1 MRRFVGKKVF
11 ISGGATGIG
20 RATALLFAEQGA
32 EVTIFDQD
40 IENGQKSIQEILEL
54 DAGGRGIFISG
65 NLLYPVEVERS
76 IEQSLNTFGGI
87 DILINNAGVESPYS
101 VHEIPVEEWDRV
113 MATNLRG
120 MYLMAK
126 AVIPIMQKSGGGAIV
141 NTASISGL
149 LGWPL
154 SAAYCASKG
163 GVIQLTK
170 QMAVDY
176 ARDNIR
182 VNCIAPGT
190 TLTPLIERIFQKE
203 SDPEEAKRQIA
214 QRHPLGRFAQ
224 PEEIAQ
230 AILFLASDD
239 ASFITGAVLPVDGGY
254 TAK

>member
-1 MRRFVGKKVF
+1 MKRFANKKVF

-20 RATALLFAEQGA
+20 EAAVLLFAQQGA
-32 EVTIFDQD
+32 IVTIFDRD
-40 IENGQKSIQEILEL
+40 IENGEKCLQKVL
-54 DAGGRGIFISG
+54 DGGGRGIFISG
-65 NLLYPVEVERS
+65 NLIYPEE
-76 IEQSLNTFGGI
+76 IEKAIDQSLKTYGGI

-101 VHEIPVEEWDRV
+101 VHEMPIEEWDRV
-113 MATNLRG
+113 MAVNLRG

-126 AVIPIMQKSGGGAIV
+126 AVIPIMKKSGGGAIV

-149 LGWPL
+149 LGWPI

-176 ARDNIR
+176 AQDNIR

-190 TLTPLIERIFQKE
+190 TLTPLIERIFQQE
-203 SDPEEAKRQIA
+203 SEPEKAKQQIS
-214 QRHPLGRFAQ
+214 QMHPLGRFAQ

-230 AILFLASDD
+230 AILFLASED
-239 ASFITGAVLPVDGGY
+239 ASFITGAALPDDGGY

>member
-1 MRRFVGKKVF
+1 MKKFAGKKVF

-20 RATALLFAEQGA
+20 RAAAFLFARQGA
-32 EVTIFDQD
+32 VVTIFDWD
-40 IENGQKSIQEILEL
+40 VDNGEKCIQEILA
-54 DAGGRGIFISG
+54 AGGNGIFLSG
-65 NLLYPVEVERS
+65 NLIYPDEVEKAV
-76 IEQSLNTFGGI
+76 EQSLNAFGGI
-87 DILINNAGVESPYS
+87 DILINNAGVESSYS
-101 VHEIPVEEWDRV
+101 VHEMPVEEWDRV
-113 MATNLRG
+113 MAVNLRG

-126 AVIPIMQKSGGGAIV
+126 AVIPIMKKSGGGAIV

-149 LGWPL
+149 VGWPL

-182 VNCIAPGT
+182 VNCVAPGT
-190 TLTPLIERIFQKE
+190 TLTPLIERLFQQE
-203 SDPEEAKRQIA
+203 SDPEQAKQQIA
-214 QRHPLGRFAQ
+214 RMHPLGRFAR

-230 AILFLASDD
+230 AILFLASED

>member
-1 MRRFVGKKVF
+1 MKRFANKKVF

-20 RATALLFAEQGA
+20 EVAALLFAQQGA
-32 EVTIFDQD
+32 IVTIFDRD
-40 IENGQKSIQEILEL
+40 IENGEKCLQKIL
-54 DAGGRGIFISG
+54 DGGGRGIFISG
-65 NLLYPVEVERS
+65 NLIYPEE
-76 IEQSLNTFGGI
+76 IEKAIDQSLKTYGGI

-101 VHEIPVEEWDRV
+101 VHEMPIEEWDRV
-113 MATNLRG
+113 MAVNLRG

-126 AVIPIMQKSGGGAIV
+126 AVIPIMKKSGGGAIV

-149 LGWPL
+149 LGWPI

-176 ARDNIR
+176 AQDNIR

-190 TLTPLIERIFQKE
+190 TLTPLIERIFQQE
-203 SDPEEAKRQIA
+203 SEPEKAKQQIS
-214 QRHPLGRFAQ
+214 QMHPLGRFAQ

-230 AILFLASDD
+230 AILFLASED

>member
-1 MRRFVGKKVF
+1 MKRFANKKVF

-20 RATALLFAEQGA
+20 EVAALLFAQQGA
-32 EVTIFDQD
+32 IVTIFDRD
-40 IENGQKSIQEILEL
+40 IENGEKCLQKVL
-54 DAGGRGIFISG
+54 DGGGRGIFISG
-65 NLLYPVEVERS
+65 NLIYPEE
-76 IEQSLNTFGGI
+76 IEKAIDQSLKTYGGI

-101 VHEIPVEEWDRV
+101 VHEMPIEEWDRV
-113 MATNLRG
+113 MAVNLRG

-126 AVIPIMQKSGGGAIV
+126 AVIPIMKKSGGGAIV

-149 LGWPL
+149 LGWPI

-176 ARDNIR
+176 AQDNIR

-190 TLTPLIERIFQKE
+190 TLTPLIERIFQQE
-203 SDPEEAKRQIA
+203 SEPEKAKQQIS
-214 QRHPLGRFAQ
+214 QMHPLGRFAQ

-230 AILFLASDD
+230 AILFLASED

>member
-1 MRRFVGKKVF
+1 MKRFANKKVF

-20 RATALLFAEQGA
+20 EVAALLFAQQGA
-32 EVTIFDQD
+32 IVTIFDRD
-40 IENGQKSIQEILEL
+40 IENGEKCLQKVL
-54 DAGGRGIFISG
+54 DGGGRGIFISG
-65 NLLYPVEVERS
+65 NLIYPEE
-76 IEQSLNTFGGI
+76 IEKAIDQSLKTYGGI

-101 VHEIPVEEWDRV
+101 VHEMPIEEWDRV
-113 MATNLRG
+113 MAVNLRG

-126 AVIPIMQKSGGGAIV
+126 AVIPIMKKSGGGAIV

-149 LGWPL
+149 LGWPI

-176 ARDNIR
+176 AQDNIR

-190 TLTPLIERIFQKE
+190 TLTPLIERIFQQE
-203 SDPEEAKRQIA
+203 PEPEKAKQQIS
-214 QRHPLGRFAQ
+214 QMHPLGRFAQ

-230 AILFLASDD
+230 FFQHED
-239 ASFITGAVLPVDGGY
+239 AL
-254 TAK
+254 

>member
-1 MRRFVGKKVF
+1 MKRFANKKVF

-20 RATALLFAEQGA
+20 EVAALLFAQQGA
-32 EVTIFDQD
+32 IVTIFDRD
-40 IENGQKSIQEILEL
+40 IENGEKCLQKIL
-54 DAGGRGIFISG
+54 DSGGRGIFISG
-65 NLLYPVEVERS
+65 NLIYPEE
-76 IEQSLNTFGGI
+76 IEKAIDQSLKTYGGI

-101 VHEIPVEEWDRV
+101 VHEMPIEEWDRV
-113 MATNLRG
+113 MAVNLRG

-126 AVIPIMQKSGGGAIV
+126 AVIPIMKKSGGGAIV

-149 LGWPL
+149 LGWPI

-176 ARDNIR
+176 AQDNIR

-190 TLTPLIERIFQKE
+190 TLTPLIERIFQQE
-203 SDPEEAKRQIA
+203 SEPEKAKQQIS
-214 QRHPLGRFAQ
+214 QMHPLGRFAQ

-230 AILFLASDD
+230 AILFLASED

>member
-1 MRRFVGKKVF
+1 MRRFAGKKVF

-20 RATALLFAEQGA
+20 KATAVLFAEQGA
-32 EVTIFDQD
+32 VVTIFDRD
-40 IENGQKSIQEILEL
+40 IENGEKCLQKILNS
-54 DAGGRGIFISG
+54 GGRGIFTSG
-65 NLLYPVEVERS
+65 NLIYPEEVEKAV
-76 IEQSLNTFGGI
+76 EQSWHTFGGI

-101 VHEIPVEEWDRV
+101 VHEMPVEEWDRV
-113 MATNLRG
+113 LAINLRG

-126 AVIPIMQKSGGGAIV
+126 AVIPIMKKSGGGAIV

-176 ARDNIR
+176 AQDNIR

-190 TLTPLIERIFQKE
+190 TLTPLIERIFQQE

>member
-1 MRRFVGKKVF
+1 MKRFANKKVF

-20 RATALLFAEQGA
+20 EAAVLLFAQQGA
-32 EVTIFDQD
+32 IVTIFDRD
-40 IENGQKSIQEILEL
+40 IENGEKCLQKIL
-54 DAGGRGIFISG
+54 DSGGRGIFISG
-65 NLLYPVEVERS
+65 NLIYPEE
-76 IEQSLNTFGGI
+76 IEKAIDQSLKTYGGI

-101 VHEIPVEEWDRV
+101 VHEMPIEEWDRV
-113 MATNLRG
+113 MAVNLRG

-126 AVIPIMQKSGGGAIV
+126 AVIPIMKKSGGGAII

-149 LGWPL
+149 LGWPI

-176 ARDNIR
+176 AQDNIR

-190 TLTPLIERIFQKE
+190 TLTPLIERIFQQE
-203 SDPEEAKRQIA
+203 SEPEKAKQQIS
-214 QRHPLGRFAQ
+214 QMHPLGRFAQ

-230 AILFLASDD
+230 AILFLASED
-239 ASFITGAVLPVDGGY
+239 ASFITGAVLPVDGGI

>member
-1 MRRFVGKKVF
+1 MKRFANKKVF

-20 RATALLFAEQGA
+20 EVAALLFAQQGA
-32 EVTIFDQD
+32 IVTIFDRD
-40 IENGQKSIQEILEL
+40 IENGEKCLQKVL
-54 DAGGRGIFISG
+54 DGGGRGIFISG
-65 NLLYPVEVERS
+65 NLIYPEE
-76 IEQSLNTFGGI
+76 IEKAIDQSLKTYGGI

-101 VHEIPVEEWDRV
+101 VHEMPIEEWDRV
-113 MATNLRG
+113 MAVNLRG

-126 AVIPIMQKSGGGAIV
+126 AVIPIMKKSGGGAIV

-149 LGWPL
+149 LGWPI
-154 SAAYCASKG
+154 SAAYCVSKG

-176 ARDNIR
+176 AQDNIR

-190 TLTPLIERIFQKE
+190 TLTPLIERIFQQE
-203 SDPEEAKRQIA
+203 SEPEKAKQQIS
-214 QRHPLGRFAQ
+214 QMHPLGRFAQ

-230 AILFLASDD
+230 AILFLASED

>member
-1 MRRFVGKKVF
+1 MKRFANKKVF

-20 RATALLFAEQGA
+20 EAAVLLFAQQGA
-32 EVTIFDQD
+32 IVTIFDRD
-40 IENGQKSIQEILEL
+40 IENGEKCLQKVL
-54 DAGGRGIFISG
+54 DGGGRGIFISG
-65 NLLYPVEVERS
+65 NLIYPEE
-76 IEQSLNTFGGI
+76 IEKAIDQSLKTYGGI

-101 VHEIPVEEWDRV
+101 VHEMPIEEWDRV
-113 MATNLRG
+113 MAVNLRG

-126 AVIPIMQKSGGGAIV
+126 AVIPIMKKSGGGAII

-149 LGWPL
+149 LGWPI

-176 ARDNIR
+176 AQDNIR

-190 TLTPLIERIFQKE
+190 TLTPLIERIFQQE
-203 SDPEEAKRQIA
+203 SEPEKAKQQIS
-214 QRHPLGRFAQ
+214 QMHPLGRFAQ

-230 AILFLASDD
+230 AILFLASED

>member
-1 MRRFVGKKVF
+1 MKRFANKKVF

-20 RATALLFAEQGA
+20 EAAVLLFAQQGA
-32 EVTIFDQD
+32 IVTIFDRD
-40 IENGQKSIQEILEL
+40 IENGEKCLQKVL
-54 DAGGRGIFISG
+54 DGGGRGIFISG
-65 NLLYPVEVERS
+65 NLIYPEE
-76 IEQSLNTFGGI
+76 IEKAIDQSLKTYGGI

-101 VHEIPVEEWDRV
+101 VHEMPIEEWDRV
-113 MATNLRG
+113 MAVNLRG

-126 AVIPIMQKSGGGAIV
+126 AVIPIMKKSGGGAIV

-149 LGWPL
+149 LGWPI
-154 SAAYCASKG
+154 SAAYCVSKG

-176 ARDNIR
+176 AQDNIR

-190 TLTPLIERIFQKE
+190 TLTPLIERIFQQE
-203 SDPEEAKRQIA
+203 SEPEKAKQQIS
-214 QRHPLGRFAQ
+214 QMHPLGRFAQ

-230 AILFLASDD
+230 AILFLASED

>member
-1 MRRFVGKKVF
+1 M
-11 ISGGATGIG
+11 
-20 RATALLFAEQGA
+20 
-32 EVTIFDQD
+32 
-40 IENGQKSIQEILEL
+40 
-54 DAGGRGIFISG
+54 
-65 NLLYPVEVERS
+65 PVV
-76 IEQSLNTFGGI
+76 
-87 DILINNAGVESPYS
+87 
-101 VHEIPVEEWDRV
+101 EWDRGL
-113 MATNLRG
+113 AIKLRG

-126 AVIPIMQKSGGGAIV
+126 AVIPIMKKSGGGAVV

-176 ARDNIR
+176 AQDNIR

-190 TLTPLIERIFQKE
+190 TLTPLIERIFQQE

-214 QRHPLGRFAQ
+214 QKHPLGRFAQ

>member
-1 MRRFVGKKVF
+1 MRRFAGKKVF

-20 RATALLFAEQGA
+20 KATAVLFAEQGA
-32 EVTIFDQD
+32 VVTIFDRD
-40 IENGQKSIQEILEL
+40 IENGEKCLQKILNS
-54 DAGGRGIFISG
+54 GGRGIFTSG
-65 NLLYPVEVERS
+65 NLIYPEEVEKAV
-76 IEQSLNTFGGI
+76 EQSWHTFGGI

-101 VHEIPVEEWDRV
+101 VHEMPVEEWDRV
-113 MATNLRG
+113 LAINLRG

-126 AVIPIMQKSGGGAIV
+126 AVIPIMKKSGGGAIV

-176 ARDNIR
+176 AQDNIR

-190 TLTPLIERIFQKE
+190 TLTPLIERIFQQE

-214 QRHPLGRFAQ
+214 QKHPLGRFAQ

>member
-1 MRRFVGKKVF
+1 MKRFANKKVF

-20 RATALLFAEQGA
+20 EAAALLFAQQGA
-32 EVTIFDQD
+32 IVTIFDRD
-40 IENGQKSIQEILEL
+40 IENGEKCLQKIL
-54 DAGGRGIFISG
+54 DGGGRGIFISG
-65 NLLYPVEVERS
+65 NLIYPEE
-76 IEQSLNTFGGI
+76 IEKAIDQSLKTYGGI

-101 VHEIPVEEWDRV
+101 VHEMPIEEWDRV
-113 MATNLRG
+113 MAVNLRG

-126 AVIPIMQKSGGGAIV
+126 AVIPIMKKSGGGAIV

-149 LGWPL
+149 LGWPI
-154 SAAYCASKG
+154 SAAYCVSKG

-176 ARDNIR
+176 AQDNIR

-190 TLTPLIERIFQKE
+190 TLTPLIERIFQQE
-203 SDPEEAKRQIA
+203 SEPEKAKQQIS
-214 QRHPLGRFAQ
+214 QMHPLGRFAQ

-230 AILFLASDD
+230 AILFLASED

>member
-1 MRRFVGKKVF
+1 MRRFAGKKVF

-20 RATALLFAEQGA
+20 KATAVLFAEQGA
-32 EVTIFDQD
+32 VVTIFDRD
-40 IENGQKSIQEILEL
+40 IENGEKCLQKILNS
-54 DAGGRGIFISG
+54 GGRGIFTSG
-65 NLLYPVEVERS
+65 NLIYPEEVEKAV
-76 IEQSLNTFGGI
+76 EQSWHTFGGI

-101 VHEIPVEEWDRV
+101 VHEMPVEEWDRV
-113 MATNLRG
+113 LAINLRG

-126 AVIPIMQKSGGGAIV
+126 AVIPIMKKSGGGAIV

-176 ARDNIR
+176 AQDNIR

>member
-1 MRRFVGKKVF
+1 
-11 ISGGATGIG
+11 
-20 RATALLFAEQGA
+20 
-32 EVTIFDQD
+32 
-40 IENGQKSIQEILEL
+40 L
-54 DAGGRGIFISG
+54 DGGGRGIFISG
-65 NLLYPVEVERS
+65 NLIYPEE
-76 IEQSLNTFGGI
+76 IEKAIDQSLKTYGGI

-101 VHEIPVEEWDRV
+101 VHEMPIEEWDRV
-113 MATNLRG
+113 MAVNLRG

-126 AVIPIMQKSGGGAIV
+126 AVIPIMKKSGGGAIV

-149 LGWPL
+149 LGWPI

-176 ARDNIR
+176 AQDNIR

-190 TLTPLIERIFQKE
+190 TLTPLIERIFQQE
-203 SDPEEAKRQIA
+203 SEPEKAKQQIS
-214 QRHPLGRFAQ
+214 QMHPLGRFAQ

-230 AILFLASDD
+230 AILFLASED

>member
-40 IENGQKSIQEILEL
+40 IENGQKSIQEIL

-149 LGWPL
+149 LGWPF

>member
-1 MRRFVGKKVF
+1 MKRFANKKVF

-20 RATALLFAEQGA
+20 EVAALLFAQQGA
-32 EVTIFDQD
+32 IVTIFDRD
-40 IENGQKSIQEILEL
+40 IENGEKCLQKVL
-54 DAGGRGIFISG
+54 DGGGRGIFISG
-65 NLLYPVEVERS
+65 NLIYPEE
-76 IEQSLNTFGGI
+76 IEKAIDQSLKTYGGI

-101 VHEIPVEEWDRV
+101 VHEMPIEEWDRV
-113 MATNLRG
+113 MAVNLRG
-120 MYLMAK
+120 MYLMVK
-126 AVIPIMQKSGGGAIV
+126 AVIPIMKKSGGGAIV

-149 LGWPL
+149 LGWPI

-176 ARDNIR
+176 AQDNIR

-190 TLTPLIERIFQKE
+190 TLTPLIERIFQQE
-203 SDPEEAKRQIA
+203 SEPEKAKQQIS
-214 QRHPLGRFAQ
+214 QMHPLGRFAQ

-230 AILFLASDD
+230 AILFLASED

>member
-1 MRRFVGKKVF
+1 M
-11 ISGGATGIG
+11 
-20 RATALLFAEQGA
+20 LFAQQGA
-32 EVTIFDQD
+32 IVTIFDRD
-40 IENGQKSIQEILEL
+40 IENGEKCLQKIL
-54 DAGGRGIFISG
+54 DSGGRGIFISG
-65 NLLYPVEVERS
+65 NLIYPEE
-76 IEQSLNTFGGI
+76 IEKAIDQSLKTYGGI

-101 VHEIPVEEWDRV
+101 VHEMPIEEWDRV
-113 MATNLRG
+113 MAVNLRG

-126 AVIPIMQKSGGGAIV
+126 AVIPIMKKSGGGAIV

-149 LGWPL
+149 LGWPI

-176 ARDNIR
+176 AQDNIR

-190 TLTPLIERIFQKE
+190 TLTPLIERIFQQE
-203 SDPEEAKRQIA
+203 SEPEKAKQQIS
-214 QRHPLGRFAQ
+214 QMHPLGRFAQ

-230 AILFLASDD
+230 AILFLASED

>member
-1 MRRFVGKKVF
+1 MKRFANKKVF

-20 RATALLFAEQGA
+20 EAAVLLFAQQGA
-32 EVTIFDQD
+32 IVTIFDRD
-40 IENGQKSIQEILEL
+40 IENGEKCLQKIL
-54 DAGGRGIFISG
+54 DGGGRGIFISG
-65 NLLYPVEVERS
+65 NLIYPEEIERA
-76 IEQSLNTFGGI
+76 IDQSLKTYGGI

-101 VHEIPVEEWDRV
+101 VHEMPIEEWDRV
-113 MATNLRG
+113 MAVNLRG

-126 AVIPIMQKSGGGAIV
+126 AVIPIMKKSGGGAIV

-149 LGWPL
+149 LGWPI
-154 SAAYCASKG
+154 SAAYCVSKG

-176 ARDNIR
+176 AQDNIR

-190 TLTPLIERIFQKE
+190 TLTPLIERIFQQE
-203 SDPEEAKRQIA
+203 SEPEKAKQQIS
-214 QRHPLGRFAQ
+214 QMHPLGRFAQ

-230 AILFLASDD
+230 AILFLASED

>member
-1 MRRFVGKKVF
+1 MKRFANKKVF

-20 RATALLFAEQGA
+20 EAAALLFAQQGA
-32 EVTIFDQD
+32 IVTIFDRD
-40 IENGQKSIQEILEL
+40 IENGEKCLQKIL
-54 DAGGRGIFISG
+54 DGGGRGIFISG
-65 NLLYPVEVERS
+65 NLIYPEE
-76 IEQSLNTFGGI
+76 IEKAIDQSLKTYGGI

-101 VHEIPVEEWDRV
+101 VHEMPIEEWDRV
-113 MATNLRG
+113 MAVNLRG

-126 AVIPIMQKSGGGAIV
+126 AVIPIMKKSGGGAIV

-149 LGWPL
+149 LGWPI

-176 ARDNIR
+176 AQDNIR

-190 TLTPLIERIFQKE
+190 TLTPLIERIFQQE
-203 SDPEEAKRQIA
+203 SEPEKAKQQIS
-214 QRHPLGRFAQ
+214 QMHPLGRFAQ

-230 AILFLASDD
+230 AILFLASED

>member
-1 MRRFVGKKVF
+1 MKRFANKKVF

-20 RATALLFAEQGA
+20 EVAVLLFAQQGA
-32 EVTIFDQD
+32 IVTIFDRD
-40 IENGQKSIQEILEL
+40 IENGEKCLQKIL
-54 DAGGRGIFISG
+54 DGGGRGIFISG
-65 NLLYPVEVERS
+65 NLIYPEE
-76 IEQSLNTFGGI
+76 IEKAIDQSLKTYGGI

-101 VHEIPVEEWDRV
+101 VHEMPIEEWDRV
-113 MATNLRG
+113 MAVNLRG

-126 AVIPIMQKSGGGAIV
+126 AVIPIMKKSGGGAIV

-149 LGWPL
+149 LGWPI

-176 ARDNIR
+176 AQDNIR

-190 TLTPLIERIFQKE
+190 TLTPLIERIFQQE
-203 SDPEEAKRQIA
+203 SEPEKAKQQIS
-214 QRHPLGRFAQ
+214 QMHPLGRFAQ

-230 AILFLASDD
+230 AILFLASED

>member
-40 IENGQKSIQEILEL
+40 IENGQKSIQEIL

>member
-1 MRRFVGKKVF
+1 MKRFANKKVF

-20 RATALLFAEQGA
+20 EAAVLLFAQQGA
-32 EVTIFDQD
+32 IVTIFDRD
-40 IENGQKSIQEILEL
+40 IENGEKCLQKIL
-54 DAGGRGIFISG
+54 DGGGRGIFISG
-65 NLLYPVEVERS
+65 NLIYPEE
-76 IEQSLNTFGGI
+76 IEKAIDQSLKTYGGI

-101 VHEIPVEEWDRV
+101 VHEMPIEEWDRV
-113 MATNLRG
+113 MAVNLRG

-126 AVIPIMQKSGGGAIV
+126 AVIPIMKKSGGGAIV

-149 LGWPL
+149 LGWPI
-154 SAAYCASKG
+154 SAAYCASKGG

-176 ARDNIR
+176 AQDNIR

-190 TLTPLIERIFQKE
+190 TLTPLIERIFQQE
-203 SDPEEAKRQIA
+203 SEPEKAKQQIS
-214 QRHPLGRFAQ
+214 QMHPLGRFAQ

-230 AILFLASDD
+230 AILFLASED

>member
-1 MRRFVGKKVF
+1 MKRFANKKVF

-20 RATALLFAEQGA
+20 EVAALLFAQQGA
-32 EVTIFDQD
+32 IVTIFDRD
-40 IENGQKSIQEILEL
+40 IENGEKCLQKIL
-54 DAGGRGIFISG
+54 DSGGRGIFISG
-65 NLLYPVEVERS
+65 NLIYPEE
-76 IEQSLNTFGGI
+76 IEKAIDQSLKTYGGI

-101 VHEIPVEEWDRV
+101 VHEMPIEEWDRV
-113 MATNLRG
+113 MAVNLRG

-126 AVIPIMQKSGGGAIV
+126 AVIPIMKKSGGGAII

-149 LGWPL
+149 LGWPI

-176 ARDNIR
+176 AQDNIR

-190 TLTPLIERIFQKE
+190 TLTPLIERIFQQE
-203 SDPEEAKRQIA
+203 SEPEKAKQQIS
-214 QRHPLGRFAQ
+214 QMHPLGRFAQ

-230 AILFLASDD
+230 AILFLASED

>member
-1 MRRFVGKKVF
+1 MKRFANKKVF

-20 RATALLFAEQGA
+20 EAAVLLFAQQGA
-32 EVTIFDQD
+32 IVTIFDRD
-40 IENGQKSIQEILEL
+40 IENGEKCLQKIL
-54 DAGGRGIFISG
+54 DSGGRGIFISG
-65 NLLYPVEVERS
+65 NLIYPEE
-76 IEQSLNTFGGI
+76 IEKAIDQSLKTYGGI

-101 VHEIPVEEWDRV
+101 VHEMPIEEWDRV
-113 MATNLRG
+113 MAVNLRG

-126 AVIPIMQKSGGGAIV
+126 AVIPIMKKSGGGAIV

-149 LGWPL
+149 LGWPI
-154 SAAYCASKG
+154 SAAYCVSKG

-176 ARDNIR
+176 AQDNIR

-190 TLTPLIERIFQKE
+190 TLTPLIERIFQQE
-203 SDPEEAKRQIA
+203 SEPEKAKQQIS
-214 QRHPLGRFAQ
+214 QMHPLGRFAQ

-230 AILFLASDD
+230 AILFLASED

>member
-1 MRRFVGKKVF
+1 MKRFANKKVF
-11 ISGGATGIG
+11 ISRGATGIG
-20 RATALLFAEQGA
+20 EVAALLFAQQGA
-32 EVTIFDQD
+32 IVTIFDRD
-40 IENGQKSIQEILEL
+40 IENGEKCLQKVL
-54 DAGGRGIFISG
+54 DGGGRGIFISG
-65 NLLYPVEVERS
+65 NLIYPEE
-76 IEQSLNTFGGI
+76 IEKAIDQSLKTYGGI

-101 VHEIPVEEWDRV
+101 VHEMPIEEWDRV
-113 MATNLRG
+113 MAVNLRG

-126 AVIPIMQKSGGGAIV
+126 AVIPIMKKSGGGAII

-149 LGWPL
+149 LGWPI

-176 ARDNIR
+176 AQDNIR

-190 TLTPLIERIFQKE
+190 TLTPLIERIFQQE
-203 SDPEEAKRQIA
+203 SEPEKAKQQIS
-214 QRHPLGRFAQ
+214 QMHPLGRFAQ

-230 AILFLASDD
+230 AILFLASED

>member
-1 MRRFVGKKVF
+1 MMKFEDKKVF

-20 RATALLFAEQGA
+20 QATALLFAHQGA
-32 EVTIFDQD
+32 IVTIFDRD
-40 IENGQKSIQEILEL
+40 SENGEKCLKKILNS
-54 DAGGRGIFISG
+54 GGRGIFIFG
-65 NLLYPVEVERS
+65 NLIYPDDVEKAVK
-76 IEQSLNTFGGI
+76 QSSHTFGGI

-101 VHEIPVEEWDRV
+101 VHEMPIEEWDRV
-113 MATNLRG
+113 MAVNLRG

-126 AVIPIMQKSGGGAIV
+126 AVIPIMKKSGGGAIV

-149 LGWPL
+149 LGWPV

-176 ARDNIR
+176 AQDNIR
-182 VNCIAPGT
+182 VNCVAPGT
-190 TLTPLIERIFQKE
+190 TLTPLIERIFQQE
-203 SDPEEAKRQIA
+203 PEPEKAKQKIS
-214 QRHPLGRFAQ
+214 QMHPLGRFAQ

-230 AILFLASDD
+230 AILFLASED

>member
-1 MRRFVGKKVF
+1 MKRFANKKVF

-20 RATALLFAEQGA
+20 EAAVLLFAQQGA
-32 EVTIFDQD
+32 IVTIFDRD
-40 IENGQKSIQEILEL
+40 IENGEKCLQKIL
-54 DAGGRGIFISG
+54 DSGGRGIFISG
-65 NLLYPVEVERS
+65 NLIYPEE
-76 IEQSLNTFGGI
+76 IEKAIDQSLKTYGGI

-101 VHEIPVEEWDRV
+101 VHEMPIEEWDRV
-113 MATNLRG
+113 MAVNLRG

-126 AVIPIMQKSGGGAIV
+126 AVIPIMKKSGGGAII

-149 LGWPL
+149 LGWPI

-176 ARDNIR
+176 AQDNIR

-190 TLTPLIERIFQKE
+190 TLTPLIERIFQQE
-203 SDPEEAKRQIA
+203 SEPEKAKQQIS
-214 QRHPLGRFAQ
+214 QMHPLGRFAQ

-230 AILFLASDD
+230 AILFLASED

>member
-1 MRRFVGKKVF
+1 MKRFANKKVF

-20 RATALLFAEQGA
+20 EAAVLLFAQQGA
-32 EVTIFDQD
+32 IVTIFDRD
-40 IENGQKSIQEILEL
+40 IENGEKCLQKIL
-54 DAGGRGIFISG
+54 DGGGRGIFISG
-65 NLLYPVEVERS
+65 NLIYPEE
-76 IEQSLNTFGGI
+76 IEKAIDQSLKTYGGI

-101 VHEIPVEEWDRV
+101 VHEMPIEEWDRV
-113 MATNLRG
+113 MAVNLRG

-126 AVIPIMQKSGGGAIV
+126 AVIPIMKKSGGGAIV

-149 LGWPL
+149 LGWPI
-154 SAAYCASKG
+154 SAAYCVSKG

-176 ARDNIR
+176 AQDNIR

-190 TLTPLIERIFQKE
+190 TLTPLIERIFQQE
-203 SDPEEAKRQIA
+203 SEPEKAKQQIS
-214 QRHPLGRFAQ
+214 QMHPLGRFAQ

-230 AILFLASDD
+230 AILFLASED

>member
-1 MRRFVGKKVF
+1 MKRFANKKVF

-20 RATALLFAEQGA
+20 EAAVLLFAQQGA
-32 EVTIFDQD
+32 IVTIFDRD
-40 IENGQKSIQEILEL
+40 IENGEKCLQKIL
-54 DAGGRGIFISG
+54 DGGGRGIFISG
-65 NLLYPVEVERS
+65 NLIYPEE
-76 IEQSLNTFGGI
+76 IEKAIDQSLKTYGGI

-101 VHEIPVEEWDRV
+101 VHEMPIEEWDRV
-113 MATNLRG
+113 MAVNLRG

-126 AVIPIMQKSGGGAIV
+126 AVIPIMKKSGGGAII

-149 LGWPL
+149 LGWPI

-176 ARDNIR
+176 AQDNIR

-190 TLTPLIERIFQKE
+190 TLTPLIERIFQQE
-203 SDPEEAKRQIA
+203 SEPEKAKQQIS
-214 QRHPLGRFAQ
+214 QMHPLGRFAQ

-230 AILFLASDD
+230 AILFLASED

>member
-1 MRRFVGKKVF
+1 MKRFANKKVF

-20 RATALLFAEQGA
+20 EAAVLLFAQQGA
-32 EVTIFDQD
+32 IVTIFDRD
-40 IENGQKSIQEILEL
+40 IENGEKCLQKVL
-54 DAGGRGIFISG
+54 DGGGRGIFISG
-65 NLLYPVEVERS
+65 NLIYPEE
-76 IEQSLNTFGGI
+76 IEKAIDQSLKTYGGI

-101 VHEIPVEEWDRV
+101 VHEMPIEEWDRV
-113 MATNLRG
+113 MAVNLRG

-126 AVIPIMQKSGGGAIV
+126 AVIPIMKKSGGGAIV

-149 LGWPL
+149 LGWPI

-176 ARDNIR
+176 AQDNIR

-190 TLTPLIERIFQKE
+190 TLTPLIERIFQQE
-203 SDPEEAKRQIA
+203 SEPEKAKQQIS
-214 QRHPLGRFAQ
+214 QMHPLGRFAQ

-230 AILFLASDD
+230 AILFLASED

>member
-1 MRRFVGKKVF
+1 MMNFADKKVF

-20 RATALLFAEQGA
+20 EAAALLFAQQGA
-32 EVTIFDQD
+32 IVTIFDRD
-40 IENGQKSIQEILEL
+40 IENGERCLQKILNG
-54 DAGGRGIFISG
+54 GGRGIFISG
-65 NLLYPVEVERS
+65 NLICPEEVEKGV
-76 IEQSLNTFGGI
+76 EKSLQTFGGI

-101 VHEIPVEEWDRV
+101 VHEMPIEEWDRV
-113 MATNLRG
+113 MAVNLRG

-126 AVIPIMQKSGGGAIV
+126 AVIPIMKKSGGGAII

-149 LGWPL
+149 LGWPI

-176 ARDNIR
+176 AQDNIR

-190 TLTPLIERIFQKE
+190 TLTPLIERIFQQE
-203 SDPEEAKRQIA
+203 SEPEKAKQQIS
-214 QRHPLGRFAQ
+214 QMHPLGRFAQ

-230 AILFLASDD
+230 AILFLASED